1 MAWPF
6 LYLQLAMKYDSKL
19 AAATAI
25 VLWEQGKG
33 AMKNVSALREVP
45 LVYCGIMNQ
54 TTHEI

>member
-1 MAWPF
+1 
-6 LYLQLAMKYDSKL
+6 MKYDSKL

-45 LVYCGIMNQ
+45 LVYCGVMNQ